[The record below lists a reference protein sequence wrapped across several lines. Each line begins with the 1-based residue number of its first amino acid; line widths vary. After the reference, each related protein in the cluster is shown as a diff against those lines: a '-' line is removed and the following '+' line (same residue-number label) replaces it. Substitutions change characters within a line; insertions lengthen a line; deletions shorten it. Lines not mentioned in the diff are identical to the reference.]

1 MDSIDEIIEEIVNS
15 SVPSILATV
24 IHVEGSAYRKEGTA
38 MLFLEDGQQFGVI
51 SAGCLENDLAI
62 HAEKFLTKDSFK
74 STIIIYDMSAEDD
87 LSWGRGAG
95 CNGKVHI
102 LLEKVT
108 PKMRYQFRIL
118 RQYLI
123 QNMPVKFIR
132 ILHNETV
139 KQTTFLTN
147 DGQYFGD
154 KIQGLPS
161 KINDKNKSSFTYIDE
176 IKAEAFIQYFQPR
189 PRLFVFGAGIDVR
202 PLATIA
208 VKIGFSVTVW
218 DWRPNNCQPTYFPN
232 ATILQNKSVNQ
243 LIDTLHFTDQDSAI
257 IMTHDFQKDKEILH
271 LLLKKRPL
279 NYLGILGPRKRTMRL
294 LNGDSIPDVLHSP
307 VGLAIGAEGPHEIA
321 ISIIADLIK
330 TLRLS

>member
-15 SVPSILATV
+15 SVPSILSTV

-62 HAEKFLTKDSFK
+62 QAEIFLTKDSFN

-123 QNMPVKFIR
+123 QNMPVKSIR
-132 ILHNETV
+132 ILHNKTV

-147 DGQYFGD
+147 DGQNSRTSF
-154 KIQGLPS
+154 
-161 KINDKNKSSFTYIDE
+161 KNK
-176 IKAEAFIQYFQPR
+176 
-189 PRLFVFGAGIDVR
+189 
-202 PLATIA
+202 
-208 VKIGFSVTVW
+208 
-218 DWRPNNCQPTYFPN
+218 
-232 ATILQNKSVNQ
+232 
-243 LIDTLHFTDQDSAI
+243 
-257 IMTHDFQKDKEILH
+257 
-271 LLLKKRPL
+271 
-279 NYLGILGPRKRTMRL
+279 
-294 LNGDSIPDVLHSP
+294 
-307 VGLAIGAEGPHEIA
+307 
-321 ISIIADLIK
+321 
-330 TLRLS
+330 